1 MSDFK
6 GKNVLVTGA
15 SKGIGRA
22 IAIAFAAEGAN
33 VAINYNTDK
42 DGAVE
47 TKSKVDKY
55 NSNSIIIKADV
66 SKSKDVNEMFEVY
79 FKKYKKIDI
88 LVNNAGF
95 GIWRPFFKV
104 SEDEWDRIVDIN
116 LKSVFLC
123 SQIAAKNMVENKVAG
138 SIVSISS
145 QGAYAALDLS
155 VPYCASKAGVNL
167 ATKAMA
173 LELAQ
178 FKIRV
183 NAVAPGT
190 IMVERN
196 VTNDPD
202 FNKNWKPFIPMGRVG
217 ETREIADVV
226 LFLSSKKASYITG
239 QTVYVEGGGLSYVP
253 MPSPDFAR

>member
-6 GKNVLVTGA
+6 GKNILVTGA

-42 DGAVE
+42 DGALE
-47 TKSKVDKY
+47 TKEKVDKY
-55 NSNSIIIKADV
+55 SNNSIIIKADV
-66 SKSKDVNEMFEVY
+66 SNSKEVNEMFNI
-79 FKKYKKIDI
+79 FFRKYEKIDI

-95 GIWRPFFKV
+95 GIWRSFLKV
-104 SEDEWDRIVDIN
+104 SEEEWDKIVDIC

-123 SQIAAKNMVENKVAG
+123 SQIAAKNMFENKTSG
-138 SIVSISS
+138 SIVNISS

-155 VPYCASKAGVNL
+155 VPYCAAKAGVNL

-173 LELAQ
+173 YELAK

-196 VTNDPD
+196 VKNDPD
-202 FNKNWKPFIPMGRVG
+202 CNKNWKPFIPLGRIG
-217 ETREIADVV
+217 ETKEIADIV
-226 LFLSSKKASYITG
+226 LFLTSDKASYITG
-239 QTVYVEGGGLSYVP
+239 QTIYVEGGGLSYVP
-253 MPSPDFAR
+253 MPSPDFAK